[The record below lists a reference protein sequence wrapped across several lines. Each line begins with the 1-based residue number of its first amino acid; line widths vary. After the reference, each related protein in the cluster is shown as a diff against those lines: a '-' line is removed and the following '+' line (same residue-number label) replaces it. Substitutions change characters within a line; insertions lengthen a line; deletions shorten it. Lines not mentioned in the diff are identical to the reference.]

1 MAKPAKNKGGAP
13 EGNKNAEK
21 WTQKEVLSMMSKI
34 EAAAKKPTCYYLG
47 SALVEVGLYKE
58 IWSRWEEKFK
68 TDDVVSQSIKRI
80 NQIFEAKLFSAAL
93 SGSVN
98 STVAIFG
105 LKNNHEWK
113 DKVETDH
120 SGNMGIVWEE
130 KRNYD
135 KK

>member
-80 NQIFEAKLFSAAL
+80 NQIFEAKLFSA
-93 SGSVN
+93 
-98 STVAIFG
+98 VAIFG

-113 DKVETDH
+113 DKVETEH